1 VAKLN
6 LLLLLVL
13 VVCALGLVTSQHKSR
28 KLFSELER
36 EQERS
41 RALDVEFGQLQ
52 LEASTWGLHSRV
64 EKIAVGTLGMRAP
77 DPRRVRMVEARKT
90 ETRTAGTQTPAPS
103 LVAAQKQEA
112 AQP

>member
-41 RALDVEFGQLQ
+41 RALEVEFGQLQ
-52 LEASTWGLHSRV
+52 LESSTWGLHTRV
-64 EKIAVGTLGMRAP
+64 ERIAAGTLGMRAP
-77 DPRRVRMVEARKT
+77 DPRRVRLIEPAAAPEAR
-90 ETRTAGTQTPAPS
+90 R
-103 LVAAQKQEA
+103 
-112 AQP
+112 

>member
-1 VAKLN
+1 MAKLN

-13 VVCALGLVTSQHKSR
+13 VVCALGLVTSQNKAR

-64 EKIAVGTLGMRAP
+64 EKIATAALGMRVP
-77 DPRRVRMVEARKT
+77 DARRVRMMEPKKD
-90 ETRTAGTQTPAPS
+90 AP
-103 LVAAQKQEA
+103 
-112 AQP
+112 QP